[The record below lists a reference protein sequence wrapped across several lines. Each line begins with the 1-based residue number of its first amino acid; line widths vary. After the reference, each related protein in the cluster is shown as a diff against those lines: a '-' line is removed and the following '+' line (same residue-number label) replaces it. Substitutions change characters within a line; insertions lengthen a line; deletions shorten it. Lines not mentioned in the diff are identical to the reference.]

1 MERTGFSLSMYCG
14 VVIHTQST
22 TTTTTTTTTTVIL
35 FIAPMLAP
43 RSVPAARA
51 FAAAEHELRTAEALD
66 WRAHLWS
73 VPGLGAVLTAARLA
87 AQLEPLAT

>member
-14 VVIHTQST
+14 VVIYTQST
-22 TTTTTTTTTTVIL
+22 TTTTTTTTTTVTL
-35 FIAPMLAP
+35 LIAPMLAP
-43 RSVPAARA
+43 RSVP

-73 VPGLGAVLTAARLA
+73 VPGLGALLTAARLA

>member
-1 MERTGFSLSMYCG
+1 
-14 VVIHTQST
+14 
-22 TTTTTTTTTTVIL
+22 
-35 FIAPMLAP
+35 MLAP

-51 FAAAEHELRTAEALD
+51 CAAAEHELRTAEALD

>member
-1 MERTGFSLSMYCG
+1 MYCG

-22 TTTTTTTTTTVIL
+22 TTTTTTTTTTVTL
-35 FIAPMLAP
+35 LNVPMLAP

-66 WRAHLWS
+66 WRS
-73 VPGLGAVLTAARLA
+73 IGVLIFGQFPVWA
-87 AQLEPLAT
+87 PC

>member
-1 MERTGFSLSMYCG
+1 MERTGFSLSTHCG

-22 TTTTTTTTTTVIL
+22 TTATTTTTTVTL

-66 WRAHLWS
+66 
-73 VPGLGAVLTAARLA
+73 
-87 AQLEPLAT
+87 